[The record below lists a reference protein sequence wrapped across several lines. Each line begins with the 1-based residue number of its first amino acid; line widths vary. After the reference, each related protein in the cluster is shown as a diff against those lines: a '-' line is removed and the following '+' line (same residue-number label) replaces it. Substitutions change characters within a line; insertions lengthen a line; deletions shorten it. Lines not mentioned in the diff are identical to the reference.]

1 MEENQFPT
9 EGEKTD
15 VYQYCT
21 KSRLVANAKKTFT
34 TERKPWNTKC
44 KEVRE
49 GILKKMLEKEVACYQ
64 IDKQYLR
71 VQQCKSYVALTDEI
85 VSEGVYGIDPEKYEG
100 NALALVDDV
109 VDMIEEK
116 RTRRK
121 QYAKVMK
128 TPPKNKGT
136 ISTDPPDGE
145 TLSLLREYDDNQE
158 KLTLSRKREK
168 EELQTTKEE
177 IKGLKEAVN
186 DYMVRVNL
194 ESQRV
199 NLPFK
204 DTPNKPVK
212 GVAETFFIRRK
223 DRVVTKKITKK
234 DLKTIVLFAME
245 GIVLAEFVNA
255 RDIIVQRVLN
265 KAQEFKQVK
274 KDLSFDHGGLK
285 QV

>member
-1 MEENQFPT
+1 MEEKQFPT
-9 EGEKTD
+9 EGEKNA
-15 VYQYCT
+15 VYHYCT
-21 KSRLVANAKKTFT
+21 KSRSVANAKKTFT
-34 TERKPWNTKC
+34 TERKTWNTKC

-49 GILKKMLEKEVACYQ
+49 DILTKMLEKDVACYQ
-64 IDKQYLR
+64 IDDQYLR
-71 VQQCKSYVALTDEI
+71 VQECKSYVALTDEI
-85 VSEGVYGIDPEKYEG
+85 VSEGVYAVDPGKYED

-109 VDMIEEK
+109 VDTIEEK

-136 ISTDPPDGE
+136 ISTDPPDSE
-145 TLSLLREYDDNQE
+145 TKSLLKEYDENQE
-158 KLTLSRKREK
+158 KLAGSRKREK
-168 EELQTTKEE
+168 EQLQPAKEE
-177 IKGLKEAVN
+177 IKELKEAVN
-186 DYMVRVNL
+186 NYMVRANL

-199 NLPFK
+199 NLPFN
-204 DTPNKPVK
+204 DTPVK
-212 GVAETFFIRRK
+212 GVAETFFLRRK

-234 DLKTIVLFAME
+234 DLKTIVLHAME
-245 GIVLAEFVNA
+245 GIVLSDFANA

-265 KAQEFKQVK
+265 KAQEFKQVT